1 MIISEEEL
9 KQKLDL
15 YQDKLSLKEIPI
27 EIKITSNSTS
37 FYFKES
43 RNSYLIKFSE
53 SG

>member
-27 EIKITSNSTS
+27 EIKITSNKV
-37 FYFKES
+37 FQE
-43 RNSYLIKFSE
+43 IKLALPYD
-53 SG
+53 